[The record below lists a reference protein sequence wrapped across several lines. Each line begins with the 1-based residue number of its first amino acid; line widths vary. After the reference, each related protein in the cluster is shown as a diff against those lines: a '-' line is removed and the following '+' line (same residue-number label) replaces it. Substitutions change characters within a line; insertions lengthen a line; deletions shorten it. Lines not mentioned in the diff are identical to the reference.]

1 VPTKRDYYEVLG
13 VERGTSADDLKKAYR
28 KIALKSHPDRNPG
41 DKAAEERFKEAS
53 EAYQVLCDPERR
65 AQYDRF
71 GHAAFEQGAGFG
83 GFDFAA
89 GGFEE
94 VFGDIFGD
102 FFGGPRRGRSRTRR
116 GEDLRYDLEISFEES
131 VFGAEKSVRVPRL
144 VACEDCKGSG
154 SKNGAPRDTCSA
166 CRGSGQLR
174 FQQGLFSIAKTCGQ
188 CQGQGSVLRDPCR
201 KCGGGGAQ
209 RNEQT
214 LSVRIPAGVDT
225 GSRLKL
231 RGEGE
236 GGRNG
241 GPAGDL
247 YVVLHVREHP
257 LFIRE
262 GNDIVCDVP
271 IGFTQAALGSEI
283 DVPTPHG
290 KVKMKV
296 PPGTQSGNV
305 FRLKGKGVPDVRG
318 YGHGD
323 ALVRVVVETPKKLN
337 ARQRELLEEF
347 ARLSGEEYT
356 RSQGFPGQGQGDV
369 WLGDGGEPIACRSDR
384 RS

>member
-1 VPTKRDYYEVLG
+1 MAAKRDYYEVLG
-13 VERGTSADDLKKAYR
+13 VGQSAGAEEIKKAYR
-28 KIALKSHPDRNPG
+28 KIALKSHPDKNPG
-41 DKAAEERFKEAS
+41 DAAAEERFKEAS

-83 GFDFAA
+83 GFDFSS

-94 VFGDIFGD
+94 IFGDIFGD
-102 FFGGPRRGRSRTRR
+102 FFGGQRRGRSRTRR
-116 GEDLRYDLEISFEES
+116 GEDLRYDLEITFEEA
-131 VFGAEKSVRVPRL
+131 VFGVEKTVRVPRL
-144 VACEDCKGSG
+144 AVCEDCKGSG
-154 SKNGAPRDTCSA
+154 SKNGTPRETCSA

-201 KCGGGGAQ
+201 KCGGAGAVRIQ
-209 RNEQT
+209 HT

-236 GGRNG
+236 NGLHGGT
-241 GPAGDL
+241 AGDL

-257 LFIRE
+257 LFGRE

-271 IGFTQAALGSEI
+271 IGFTQAALGAEI

-296 PPGTQSGNV
+296 PAGTQSGNV

-337 ARQRELLEEF
+337 SRQRELLEEF
-347 ARLSGEEYT
+347 ARLSGEEVHPI
-356 RSQGFPGQGQGDV
+356 SKGFLDKVKEMFG
-369 WLGDGGEPIACRSDR
+369 
-384 RS
+384 

>member
-1 VPTKRDYYEVLG
+1 LFDIVSL
-13 VERGTSADDLKKAYR
+13 
-28 KIALKSHPDRNPG
+28 
-41 DKAAEERFKEAS
+41 
-53 EAYQVLCDPERR
+53 DPP
-65 AQYDRF
+65 
-71 GHAAFEQGAGFG
+71 FG
-83 GFDFAA
+83 GSRR
-89 GGFEE
+89 
-94 VFGDIFGD
+94 
-102 FFGGPRRGRSRTRR
+102 GGPQRGA
-116 GEDLRYDLEISFEES
+116 DLRYDLEISFEES

-209 RNEQT
+209 RSEQT

-347 ARLSGEEYT
+347 ARLSGEEVHPI
-356 RSQGFPGQGQGDV
+356 SKGFLDKVKEMFG
-369 WLGDGGEPIACRSDR
+369 
-384 RS
+384 